1 MTICRLQFTP
11 PFQWPSADP
20 SLLPYPNDHLQTPVY
35 SPIPMTICRLQF
47 TPSSQWPSAGT
58 PVYSPSQWPS
68 AGTPVYSPI
77 PMTICRLQ
85 FTPPSQWPSAGTPV
99 YFPIPMTICRLQF
112 TPPSQWPSA
121 GTPVYSPIP
130 MTICR
135 ASSLLPIPM
144 TICRDSSLLPHP
156 CLISLLWRRRLSFTI
171 LSLLTNM
178 YIFSWWCTKRP
189 VTSWWNVDLAGE
201 LEVVRVYFYSVC
213 TSIGLPIL
221 QVYKDSIL

>member
-1 MTICRLQFTP
+1 MTWKLGKKFETQTFTNRLTAHPNDHLQTPVYSPIPMTICRLQFTP

-35 SPIPMTICRLQF
+35 SPIPMTICRLQ
-47 TPSSQWPSAGT
+47 S
-58 PVYSPSQWPS
+58 
-68 AGTPVYSPI
+68 
-77 PMTICRLQ
+77 
-85 FTPPSQWPSAGTPV
+85 
-99 YFPIPMTICRLQF
+99 

-135 ASSLLPIPM
+135 DSSLLPIPM

-156 CLISLLWRRRLSFTI
+156 NDHLQGLQFTPPSLLNSLLWRRRLNFTI
-171 LSLLTNM
+171 ISLLTNM
-178 YIFSWWCTKRP
+178 YIFSWWCTKSP
-189 VTSWWNVDLAGE
+189 VTSWWNVDLARE